1 MKPAFTFGEIREV
14 EKTIIEKDGIPSLVL
29 MENAGRNFFDVLH
42 NTMPGLYERDIYIFC
57 GKGNNAGDGF
67 VIARHLAINGIAV
80 TVICLSSELKGD
92 ALVNF
97 RILKG
102 LGSQYISFIDSFFD
116 GVQPELIKNLAG
128 SRSKILIIDAIL
140 GSGISG
146 KLGPGFREYIE
157 LINKIRRKNRNALVV
172 SVDVPSGLSGSEFDN
187 PVVNADH
194 TITMGAVKI
203 EMLFGSGKEN
213 CGDITVVPIGVP
225 DSVLETYNSFNKF
238 DIELDDVKSIF
249 PLRKKSSYKYSN
261 GKALLIGGSKGL
273 SGSIIMSSLSALK
286 SGAGAVM
293 AAFPASL
300 STHFGKKLYEVIKTE
315 LNETA
320 EGSIAG
326 DSLNEISKQLNIA
339 DAVLIGPGLS
349 LNKETKNFLFDLI
362 TNCVKP
368 LVIDADA
375 LTLISDDTDILNKRQ
390 ADSEVI
396 LTPHIGEFSKLS
408 GLSREVIEAGR
419 FSSVREFSAKYNVNI
434 IMKSETSFS
443 CLPDGRIFL
452 NSSGNAALASA
463 GSGDVLSGIVVSLL
477 ARTGS
482 VETAMIAGNYLH
494 GMTADLYAAKIGNN
508 QSARQ
513 EDLINLIPKAISIL
527 LN

>member
-1 MKPAFTFGEIREV
+1 MKPAFTFGEIREI
-14 EKTIIEKDGIPSLVL
+14 ERTIIEKDGIPSLVL

-67 VIARHLAINGIAV
+67 VIARHLAINEIAV

-97 RILKG
+97 KILKEI
-102 LGSQYISFIDSFFD
+102 GSQYITFIDSFAE
-116 GVQPELIKNLAG
+116 GGLPKEAKGLLK

-146 KLGPGFREYIE
+146 KLGPGFRDNIE
-157 LINKIRRKNRNALVV
+157 LINKIHGKNRNAVV
-172 SVDVPSGLSGSEFDN
+172 VAVDVPAGLSGSEFDN
-187 PVVNADH
+187 PVVSADQ
-194 TITMGAVKI
+194 TITMGAVKT
-203 EMLFGSGKEN
+203 EMLYGRGKEN
-213 CGDITVVPIGVP
+213 CGDITVVPIGIP
-225 DSVLETYNSFNKF
+225 DSVLENYNSFNKF
-238 DIELDDVKSIF
+238 DIELEDIRSIF
-249 PLRKKSSYKYSN
+249 PRRKTSSYKYSN
-261 GKALLIGGSKGL
+261 GKVLLIGGSKGL

-300 STHFGKKLYEVIKTE
+300 SSHFGKKLYEVIKTE
-315 LNETA
+315 LNETSG
-320 EGSIAG
+320 GSIAG
-326 DSLNEISKQLNIA
+326 NSFKEIEKQMNKA

-349 LNKETKNFLFDLI
+349 LNKETKNFLFDLVS
-362 TNCVKP
+362 NCTKP

-375 LTLISDDTDILNKRQ
+375 LTLISEEVGILSKRPADT
-390 ADSEVI
+390 EVI
-396 LTPHIGEFSKLS
+396 LTPHLGEFSKLS
-408 GLSREVIEAGR
+408 GLSRAEIEADR
-419 FSSVREFSAKYNVNI
+419 FGSAREFSSKYNVNI

-443 CLPDGRIFL
+443 CLPDSRIFL
-452 NSSGNAALASA
+452 NSSGNAAHASA
-463 GSGDVLSGIVVSLL
+463 GSGDVLSGIVISLL

-482 VETAMIAGNYLH
+482 SETAMIAGNYLH
-494 GMTADLYAAKIGNN
+494 GMTADLYLAKSGNN

-513 EDLINLIPKAISIL
+513 EDIINLIPKAISVL